1 MKLRLSQ
8 GVTYRSALEG
18 TQGAGERD
26 PKAAEPLRTALFSP
40 EVGNTSCPSSGC
52 STVTQRKGEE
62 TWLAGEV
69 AHPDLLYLPRCLRG
83 CELPVLGPGI
93 PSADVPGH
101 QEHVHRELP
110 PPAPQAPPSAS
121 PLRQENAPCLASRRG
136 SGMKSHRP
144 RWAVDSLQPSRIW
157 KICRSFPGSC
167 SLKQAP
173 RDLPCSE
180 FTGSLSLPAD
190 SLFTETYG
198 PDGLDLMGYGRAQQ
212 KICRLTS
219 TWGFL
224 TRELQPE
231 GHRAH
236 SFRLAVAELP
246 SFMARG

>member
-110 PPAPQAPPSAS
+110 PPAPQPP
-121 PLRQENAPCLASRRG
+121 PLS
-136 SGMKSHRP
+136 
-144 RWAVDSLQPSRIW
+144 I
-157 KICRSFPGSC
+157 FPQAGEC
-167 SLKQAP
+167 SLLGFTAGQ
-173 RDLPCSE
+173 RDEVSQTTLGCGLPPALTDLEDLQIVSR
-180 FTGSLSLPAD
+180 LLLP
-190 SLFTETYG
+190 
-198 PDGLDLMGYGRAQQ
+198 
-212 KICRLTS
+212 
-219 TWGFL
+219 
-224 TRELQPE
+224 
-231 GHRAH
+231 
-236 SFRLAVAELP
+236 
-246 SFMARG
+246 